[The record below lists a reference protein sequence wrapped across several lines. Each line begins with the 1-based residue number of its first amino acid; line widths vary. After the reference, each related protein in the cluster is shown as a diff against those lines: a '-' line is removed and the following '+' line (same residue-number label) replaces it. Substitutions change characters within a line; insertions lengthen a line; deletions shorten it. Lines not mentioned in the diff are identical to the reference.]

1 MNPYYTKAIYKRA
14 LARYELEEYD
24 SAMTDIKQAFSLDK
38 SNKEIYDSYE
48 KILVKYNETLKKER

>member
-1 MNPYYTKAIYKRA
+1 VNPYYTKAIYKRA

-24 SAMTDIKQAFSLDK
+24 FAMTDIKQAFSLDK

-48 KILVKYNETLKKER
+48 KILVKYNETLKK